1 MDQWTKSGPTSGPR
15 YWVQS
20 FARAWLGRSLASLAH
35 GPSTKTNKL
44 GEKLKKKIPDNQ
56 RTDRIISAFAF
67 GSLKVFATQWNL
79 NPEEFYEVYTAYL
92 DFGLFKGKPKK
103 LKEIRKWWDDQVKQ
117 GKRDGDFYKV
127 MNIGEQATKDLAA
140 QKLGNVLILYTT
152 IMDEN
157 IKI

>member
-1 MDQWTKSGPTSGPR
+1 MGILSKL
-15 YWVQS
+15 
-20 FARAWLGRSLASLAH
+20 FEKKEAREARQNKATDGLRMFMETFLA
-35 GPSTKTNKL
+35 TNKL

-67 GSLKVFATQWNL
+67 GSLKIFATQWNL
-79 NPEEFYEVYTAYL
+79 NQEEFYEVYAAYL

-103 LKEIRKWWDDQVKQ
+103 LKETRKWWDDQVKQ

-127 MNIGEQATKDLAA
+127 MGIGEQATKDLAA